1 MLRPT
6 RPLPRRRADKRK
18 FWQHHVRR
26 QARGKLTQRRY
37 CERHG
42 LGYASFVRWRGL
54 LCQRPLRQHPQD
66 QAMTVSSFIPV
77 QVETSQEPAPTAV
90 HADADSIDLVLPSG
104 LRIEGI
110 TSTNLDLV
118 AALASRL

>member
-1 MLRPT
+1 MLKPT

-54 LCQRPLRQHPQD
+54 LSQRKHLQD
-66 QAMTVSSFIPV
+66 QAVSVSSFIPV
-77 QVETSQEPAPTAV
+77 QVKALQEPDHTIV
-90 HADADSIDLVLPSG
+90 QADTDSIDLILPSG
-104 LRIEGI
+104 MRIEGI

>member
-54 LCQRPLRQHPQD
+54 LSQRRHPQD
-66 QAMTVSSFIPV
+66 QAVTVSSFIPV
-77 QVETSQEPAPTAV
+77 QVEASKEPAPAV
-90 HADADSIDLVLPSG
+90 IHADANSIDLVLPSG
-104 LRIEGI
+104 MRIEGI
-110 TSTNLDLV
+110 TSANLDLV